1 MKRVSLALMLI
12 LIFGILACS
21 QNTTQET
28 AEDTLKEDN
37 TQTSQSASSG
47 SDIQNPNPHEGI
59 DMSGSSMMDGGSV
72 ERKIVVPEEVE
83 KTYKSLILEVV
94 DNSSGATKS
103 IEREVLIG
111 QKAEISG
118 TNLDIE
124 VEYYLPDFIM
134 EQNGLMSSKSAEE
147 NNPAAKVK
155 IYENNGL
162 IFDGWLFK
170 NFPGI
175 HSFQHPVYDIRL
187 KGSTKK

>member
-1 MKRVSLALMLI
+1 MKRVLLALMLI
-12 LIFGILACS
+12 FIFGILACS
-21 QNTTQET
+21 QNTTNET
-28 AEDTLKEDN
+28 AEDSIKEEN
-37 TQTSQSASSG
+37 VQSSQST
-47 SDIQNPNPHEGI
+47 SDSDAQKSNPHEGL
-59 DMSGSSMMDGGSV
+59 DMSGSSSSGSDSV
-72 ERKIVVPEEVE
+72 ERKVVVPEEVE

-94 DNSSGATKS
+94 DNSTEATKS

-118 TNLDIE
+118 TNLDVE
-124 VEYYLPDFIM
+124 VEYYLPDFVM
-134 EQNGLMSSKSAEE
+134 EQSGVMTSKSISE

-155 IYENNGL
+155 VYENGSL

-175 HSFQHPVYDIRL
+175 HSFQHPVYDIQL

>member
-1 MKRVSLALMLI
+1 MKRALLALMLI

-21 QNTTQET
+21 QNTSKET

-37 TQTSQSASSG
+37 TQTSQSANSG
-47 SDIQNPNPHEGI
+47 LDAQNPDPHAGL
-59 DMSGSSMMDGGSV
+59 DMSDSSIMGGGSV

-83 KTYKSLILEVV
+83 KTYKSLILEVI

-111 QKAEISG
+111 QRAEISG

-124 VEYYLPDFIM
+124 VEYYLPDFYM
-134 EQNGLMSSKSAEE
+134 EQNGLMSSKSANEK
-147 NNPAAKVK
+147 NPAAKVK
-155 IYENNGL
+155 IYENNSL

-187 KGSTKK
+187 KDSTKK